1 MNMTSTNLSNTKF
14 ILGFGSRP
22 SIVTR
27 INLHSRYTIV
37 LFRLVLVQ
45 KIIRAAQGLS
55 DFSITGIPA
64 LNKSEFGNLPTT
76 NSPDVTSMELD
87 AQVEY
92 DVQTQNCFSTHHQ
105 RHYKTPS
112 AAESSI
118 VASVP
123 LLNGK
128 HLIILSFH

>member
-1 MNMTSTNLSNTKF
+1 
-14 ILGFGSRP
+14 
-22 SIVTR
+22 
-27 INLHSRYTIV
+27 
-37 LFRLVLVQ
+37 VLVQ

-55 DFSITGIPA
+55 DFSIIPA
-64 LNKSEFGNLPTT
+64 LNLPTT